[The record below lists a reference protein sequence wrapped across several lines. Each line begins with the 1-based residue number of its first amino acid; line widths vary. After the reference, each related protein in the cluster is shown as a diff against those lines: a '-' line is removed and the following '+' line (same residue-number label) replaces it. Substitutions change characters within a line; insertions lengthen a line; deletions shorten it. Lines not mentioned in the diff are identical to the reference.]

1 MIQASKF
8 ENRVQSHIDSNLF
21 RFARESGLTQLQ
33 KRLKESVLKESILK
47 ESILKESILKS
58 ILKCSGEHL
67 PGENKQLRT
76 LAEIGI
82 LMPLKDASILKDGQT
97 FGVFGDLSE
106 GEETQ

>member
-1 MIQASKF
+1 MIQTSKF
-8 ENRVQSHIDSNLF
+8 VENRVQSHIDSNLF

-33 KRLKESVLKESILK
+33 KRLKESVLK